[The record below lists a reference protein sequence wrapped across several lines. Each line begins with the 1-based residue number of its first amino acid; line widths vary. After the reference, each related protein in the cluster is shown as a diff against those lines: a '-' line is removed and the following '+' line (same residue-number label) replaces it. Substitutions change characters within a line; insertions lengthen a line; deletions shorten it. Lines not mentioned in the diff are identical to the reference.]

1 MLTRAFQHNHNWD
14 VVDTSIIKTIIDK
27 LMPKE
32 VNVDYDD
39 PLWIEL
45 LQLTTLLLMHLPND
59 LVHHCKELIKF
70 DYNCLKKEENAN
82 K

>member
-1 MLTRAFQHNHNWD
+1 M
-14 VVDTSIIKTIIDK
+14 DTSIIKKIIDK
-27 LMPKE
+27 LLPKE

-45 LQLTTLLLMHLPND
+45 LQITTLLLTHLPNY

-70 DYNCLKKEENAN
+70 DWNCLKKEESAS